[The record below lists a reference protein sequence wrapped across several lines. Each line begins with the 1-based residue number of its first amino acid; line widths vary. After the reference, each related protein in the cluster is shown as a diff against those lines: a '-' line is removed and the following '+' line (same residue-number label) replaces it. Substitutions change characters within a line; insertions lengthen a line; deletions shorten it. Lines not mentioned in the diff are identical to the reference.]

1 MGIQLVVGG
10 GHLDHLVANADSKL
24 LAFRHDV
31 GIHYYE
37 YEPRTSPNELL
48 VEDLGVTLLLNLRV
62 DWRPAKTL
70 ACSMMTFDLRRLPDK
85 PLEATTD
92 DERGHLAQLIGQLAN
107 SPGFGASVAT
117 KLLHKAPNADP
128 RAGQPGYLWGLH
140 ECGLACSKGLQR
152 DRQEHRED
160 PRSSRMDSLRPHPS
174 GEPHGLVETGNPG
187 TGEDGHRD
195 LRYDLVDAL
204 QGDSARKSGDTI
216 LFLS

>member
-117 KLLHKAPNADP
+117 KLLHKKRPTLIPVLDNQAIFGAYMNVDWPA
-128 RAGQPGYLWGLH
+128 AK
-140 ECGLACSKGLQR
+140 ACSETVKSTGR
-152 DRQEHRED
+152 IREALEWIHFD
-160 PRSSRMDSLRPHPS
+160 LTRRENHTAWSKLAILAPGKTAIEIFDMIWWMHFRGIQP
-174 GEPHGLVETGNPG
+174 GNPG
-187 TGEDGHRD
+187 TQ
-195 LRYDLVDAL
+195 YC
-204 QGDSARKSGDTI
+204 
-216 LFLS
+216 F